1 MPKTP
6 VPAVRSQ
13 PILARSIRVR
23 AAWLGA
29 LVIVAALPGISS
41 AAAKVPPA
49 AAPGAPP
56 AEVDHG
62 GPVGP
67 APASPTLE
75 FGGEGVGG
83 AGSGPDLGV
92 VPEGAQP
99 VDALPLSRFVGAD
112 AKASAGRGPQGL
124 WGIFSRARDGGLPE
138 PASWA
143 LMLIGFGMIGG
154 ALRGFIVANRRLA
167 RLQPEDPDGPAEG

>member
-29 LVIVAALPGISS
+29 LVIVAAPPGISS

-49 AAPGAPP
+49 AAPP
-56 AEVDHG
+56 AEVDRG
-62 GPVGP
+62 GPVGA

-75 FGGEGVGG
+75 FGGEGA

>member
-1 MPKTP
+1 M
-6 VPAVRSQ
+6 S
-13 PILARSIRVR
+13 RSIGITP
-23 AAWLGA
+23 ACLGA
-29 LVIVAALPGISS
+29 LAIVAALPGMAF
-41 AAAKVPPA
+41 AAAKAPPA
-49 AAPGAPP
+49 AAAVAPP
-56 AEVDHG
+56 VEVGHG
-62 GPVGP
+62 GPVGQ
-67 APASPTLE
+67 APPSPTLE
-75 FGGEGVGG
+75 FGAEGA

-112 AKASAGRGPQGL
+112 AKASAARGPQGL
-124 WGIFSRARDGGLPE
+124 WGLFSRARDGGLPE

-143 LMLIGFGMIGG
+143 LMLIGFGMIGA